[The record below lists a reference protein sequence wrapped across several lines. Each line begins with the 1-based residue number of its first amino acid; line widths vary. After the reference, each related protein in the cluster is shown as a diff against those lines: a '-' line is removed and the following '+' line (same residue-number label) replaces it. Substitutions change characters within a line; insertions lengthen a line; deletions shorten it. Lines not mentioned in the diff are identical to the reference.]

1 MPMRISML
9 FLLTLLFNAQLTAQ
23 SNGPWTLQR
32 CIDEAFQKNIQI
44 KQSELQVEFSE
55 INQLQNKGAFLPTL
69 NASATHGYNWGQTI
83 DPFTNTFATERIRS
97 NSMGLGTGLTLFNGF
112 QLVNSHKQGSIDIEV
127 QKANLEK
134 MQNDIA
140 LNVANAFLN
149 VLFQEEFVAAAQANV
164 TNTLQQVQRVENMV
178 NAGAAPEG
186 QLLEIKSQLAND
198 EAALVRST
206 NGLNM
211 AYLNLRQLLLI
222 PDSEAD
228 DFVISRPPAGAV
240 EGLLLPGNKQ
250 AAVSSALNSFPEI
263 KSASA
268 SLQSSLIGRKIAQ
281 GNLYPR
287 LNVNYSYGSG
297 YSGARVVPSGELI
310 PAGTVPIGFIEGTNQ
325 LVVAPNFE
333 YSGGFETKAF
343 NAQIRDNV
351 NQSLFFNLTIPI
363 FNGFSTRS
371 SIRRAEVSVKNAEL
385 TLELTK
391 QQLRNA
397 VELAYAD
404 ALAALN
410 SYRAAQQSVAAAEL
424 AFKYAEIRFTEGAS
438 NIADFSAARARVDV
452 ARTELIRSKYDYIFR
467 VKVVEFYMGQPLTL
481 R

>member
-1 MPMRISML
+1 MRIFIL
-9 FLLTLLFNAQLTAQ
+9 LLTTLLTHTHLSAQ
-23 SNGPWTLQR
+23 NDGPWTLQR

-44 KQSELQVEFSE
+44 KQSELQVEFAE
-55 INQLQNKGAFLPTL
+55 INQLQNTGAFLPSI
-69 NASATHGYNWGQTI
+69 NGSATHGYNWGQTI

-97 NSMGLGTGLTLFNGF
+97 NSIGLGTGLVLFNGF
-112 QLVNSHKQGSIDIEV
+112 QLLNTYKQGNIEIEV
-127 QKANLEK
+127 QKANLAK

-149 VLFQEEFVAAAQANV
+149 VLFQEEFVTAAQANV
-164 TNTLQQVQRVENMV
+164 NNTLQQVQRVENMV

-228 DFVISRPPAGAV
+228 DFVISRPPADAV
-240 EGLLLPGNKQ
+240 EEIKLPGSTQ
-250 AAVSSALNSFPEI
+250 AAVSSALNSFPEV
-263 KSASA
+263 KSANA
-268 SLQSSLIGRKIAQ
+268 SLQSSLVGRKIAQ

-287 LNVNYSYGSG
+287 LNVSYSYGSG
-297 YSGARVVPSGELI
+297 FSGARVVPSGELM
-310 PAGTVPIGFIEGTNQ
+310 PAGTIPVGFVEGTNQ

-333 YSGGFETKAF
+333 YSGGFETKEF

-371 SIRRAEVSVKNAEL
+371 SIRRAEVSVKNAEYN
-385 TLELTK
+385 LELTK

-397 VELAYAD
+397 VELAWAD

-410 SYRAAQQSVAAAEL
+410 SYRAAEQSVEAAEL
-424 AFKYAEIRFTEGAS
+424 AFKYAEIRFSEGAS

-452 ARTELIRSKYDYIFR
+452 ARTDLIRSKYDYIFR